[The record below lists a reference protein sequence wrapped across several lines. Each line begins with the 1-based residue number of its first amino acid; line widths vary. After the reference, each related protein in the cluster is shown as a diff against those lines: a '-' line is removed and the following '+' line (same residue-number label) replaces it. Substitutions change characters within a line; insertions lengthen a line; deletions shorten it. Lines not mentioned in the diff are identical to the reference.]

1 MLNPA
6 AERPRYFCS
15 TMRMTRNITSADAL
29 ISEAYDCVL
38 AGETAVYVAL
48 LSVEEGPER
57 ATFLA
62 VRAEAPQVV
71 SGTVQDATP
80 PATAR

>member
-1 MLNPA
+1 MK
-6 AERPRYFCS
+6 
-15 TMRMTRNITSADAL
+15 MTRNITSADAL

-57 ATFLA
+57 ATFLGML
-62 VRAEAPQVV
+62 AEGPHVLPGIAPE
-71 SGTVQDATP
+71 ATP
-80 PATAR
+80 SVAAP

>member
-1 MLNPA
+1 MK
-6 AERPRYFCS
+6 
-15 TMRMTRNITSADAL
+15 MTRNITSADAL

-57 ATFLA
+57 ATFLGM
-62 VRAEAPQVV
+62 RAEVPQATP
-71 SGTVQDATP
+71 GAAQEATP
-80 PATAR
+80 PATAG

>member
-1 MLNPA
+1 
-6 AERPRYFCS
+6 
-15 TMRMTRNITSADAL
+15 MRMTRNITSADAL

-57 ATFLA
+57 ATFLGM
-62 VRAEAPQVV
+62 RAEVPKVTPGAAQE
-71 SGTVQDATP
+71 ATP
-80 PATAR
+80 PATAG